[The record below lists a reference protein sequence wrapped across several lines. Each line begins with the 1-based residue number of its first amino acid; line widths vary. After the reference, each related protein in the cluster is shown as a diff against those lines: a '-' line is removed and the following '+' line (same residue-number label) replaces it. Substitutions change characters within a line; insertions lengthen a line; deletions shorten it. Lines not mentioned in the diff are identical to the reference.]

1 MCGKVAITEQ
11 RARPTTSPIH
21 RRAQVCNAVVVVVVD
36 VVVVDVVVVDVV
48 VELDWPQIQGVPK
61 KFLIEFRRLLDL

>member
-1 MCGKVAITEQ
+1 MCGKVAITEP

-21 RRAQVCNAVVVVVVD
+21 RRAQVCNAVVGVVDVVVDVVVVD

-48 VELDWPQIQGVPK
+48 VELD
-61 KFLIEFRRLLDL
+61 